1 MKNKQLTDHEKAQL
15 EEFYRKEIIVISTKD
30 ERSKPESLREVGMY
44 YFDWLFGEITF
55 LYGFIPLFK
64 LGMVPHLA
72 LLLSL
77 LIVVLRVQSSL
88 ALAIFTYLLGIIM
101 VGIMKILVII
111 IEKRRQCFGDESDD
125 SKK

>member
-30 ERSKPESLREVGMY
+30 ERPKPESLREVGMY

-72 LLLSL
+72 LFLSL

-88 ALAIFTYLLGIIM
+88 ALAIFTYLLGIII
-101 VGIMKILVII
+101 VVIMKVLVVL
-111 IEKRRQCFGDESDD
+111 IEKRRQCFDDVLDD

>member
-1 MKNKQLTDHEKAQL
+1 
-15 EEFYRKEIIVISTKD
+15 
-30 ERSKPESLREVGMY
+30 MY

-72 LLLSL
+72 LFLSL

-88 ALAIFTYLLGIIM
+88 ALAIFTYLLGIII
-101 VGIMKILVII
+101 VVIMKVLVVL
-111 IEKRRQCFGDESDD
+111 IEKRRQCFDDVLDD

>member
-1 MKNKQLTDHEKAQL
+1 MKNKQLTDHEKNQL
-15 EEFYRKEIIVISTKD
+15 EEFYQREILVISTKD
-30 ERSKPESLREVGMY
+30 ERPKPESLREVGMY

-77 LIVVLRVQSSL
+77 LMVVLRVRSSL
-88 ALAIFTYLLGIIM
+88 ALAIFTYLLGIIV
-101 VGIMKILVII
+101 VGIMKILVTI